1 MTILI
6 KLKVTI
12 TKMIKNSNNYNFING
27 EINLN
32 VMILLLILQFNK
44 FFIAIGFDDIQKELF
59 LNGTQFI

>member
-1 MTILI
+1 MIILI

-32 VMILLLILQFNK
+32 V
-44 FFIAIGFDDIQKELF
+44 GFCY
-59 LNGTQFI
+59 

>member
-32 VMILLLILQFNK
+32 VMILLLILRFNK

>member
-44 FFIAIGFDDIQKELF
+44 FFIAIGFNDIQKELF
-59 LNGTQFI
+59 LNGP